1 MRLADKR
8 LQDMTNEFIVR
19 FLAMAHVIH
28 VEENPKKEIL
38 ANSHDG
44 YAFNYDL
51 AECIAHSDFAL
62 KQIQERDDYP
72 LIGSGLPANIV
83 KGFFANSILGI
94 KDDVAFVIDNFDNQD
109 KTLDYY
115 IKNLK
120 DNTIDKV
127 VDSINVEYYIKGVGE
142 KTVKE
147 NEKQR
152 TVSFTIHNAKSGYD
166 GACKVFYR
174 NGKMDSMIVSGK
186 GGTHVEINRN
196 EEPTITH
203 FRHVADINSFFL
215 MIDQVKYG
223 IRDTLKNK
231 K

>member
-1 MRLADKR
+1 
-8 LQDMTNEFIVR
+8 MTNEFIVR

-28 VEENPKKEIL
+28 VEENPAKEIP

-51 AECIAHSDFAL
+51 AECIAHSDYAL
-62 KQIQERDDYP
+62 KLIQERDDYP
-72 LIGSGLPANIV
+72 LIGSGFQANVV

-94 KDDVAFVIDNFDNQD
+94 KDDVAFVIENFGNQD

-120 DNTIDKV
+120 DNTETKNV
-127 VDSINVEYYIKGVGE
+127 ESINMMYYIKGEGE
-142 KTVKE
+142 KKITEKE
-147 NEKQR
+147 VQR
-152 TVSFTIHNAKSGYD
+152 TVTFTIHNAKSGYD

-174 NGKMDSMIVSGK
+174 NGKMYSIIISGK

-223 IRDTLKNK
+223 IQDTLKNK